1 MTRRPTSVIL
11 LIALT
16 IAAAIVP
23 NVIRAQTPP
32 STPRAAAPIDLTG
45 YWVAFVT
52 EDWRFR
58 MLVPPRGDY
67 RGVPLNAQGR
77 RVADAWDPIADAM
90 PANQCK
96 PYGAA
101 AIMRVPGRLHITWQ
115 DDNTM
120 RVDTDAGMQTRLFRF
135 AAAATTVAA
144 RSWQGESTA
153 RWDQPNRA
161 LTVTTKSLLP
171 GYLRR
176 NGIPYSEN
184 AKVTEY
190 FDVAPTPGNGQLLV
204 VTTVVDDP
212 AYLARRFIVS
222 SHFKKERDGSKWSPI
237 PCSARW

>member
-1 MTRRPTSVIL
+1 MTRRPTSIIL
-11 LIALT
+11 VTALL

-23 NVIRAQTPP
+23 RVIRAQTPP
-32 STPRAAAPIDLTG
+32 PTPRAAAPIDLTG

-77 RVADAWDPIADAM
+77 RVADAWDPMADAT
-90 PANQCK
+90 PGNQCK

-115 DDNTM
+115 DDNTL
-120 RVDTDAGMQTRLFRF
+120 RIDTDAGTQTRLFRF
-135 AAAATTVAA
+135 AAAVSTVAT

-176 NGIPYSEN
+176 NGVPYSEN
-184 AKVTEY
+184 TKVTEY
-190 FDVAPTPGNGQLLV
+190 FDVAPTPGNGQLLI

-212 AYLARRFIVS
+212 TYLARRFIVS
-222 SHFKKERDGSKWSPI
+222 SHFKKERDGSRWSPI

>member
-1 MTRRPTSVIL
+1 MIGRRACVML
-11 LIALT
+11 AIAST
-16 IAAAIVP
+16 IAIGIVP
-23 NVIRAQTPP
+23 SVSQAQTTPP
-32 STPRAAAPIDLTG
+32 SARMAAPLDLTG

-77 RVADAWDPIADAM
+77 RVADAWDPMADAT
-90 PANQCK
+90 PGNQCK

-115 DDNTM
+115 DDNTLRM
-120 RVDTDAGMQTRLFRF
+120 DTDAGTQTRVFRF
-135 AAAATTVAA
+135 TPAVSTVAT

-161 LTVTTKSLLP
+161 LTVTTKNMLP

-176 NGIPYSEN
+176 NGVPYSEN

-190 FDVAPTPGNGQLLV
+190 FDIAPTPGSGQLLV

-212 AYLARRFIVS
+212 TYLVRRFIVS

>member
-1 MTRRPTSVIL
+1 VTGRRACAIL
-11 LIALT
+11 AIALA
-16 IAAAIVP
+16 IAIGIVP
-23 NVIRAQTPP
+23 RVSHAQTTPP
-32 STPRAAAPIDLTG
+32 PARTAAPIDLTG

-77 RVADAWDPIADAM
+77 RVADAWDPIADAT
-90 PANQCK
+90 PGNQCK

-101 AIMRVPGRLHITWQ
+101 AIMRVPGRLHVTWQ
-115 DDNTM
+115 DDNTLRM
-120 RVDTDAGMQTRLFRF
+120 DTDAGTQTRVFRF
-135 AAAATTVAA
+135 APAVPPVATK
-144 RSWQGESTA
+144 SWQGESTA

-161 LTVTTKSLLP
+161 LTVTTKNVLP

-176 NGIPYSEN
+176 NGVPYSEN
-184 AKVTEY
+184 ARVTEY
-190 FDVAPTPGNGQLLV
+190 FDIAPTPGNGQLLV

-212 AYLARRFIVS
+212 TYLVRRFIVS